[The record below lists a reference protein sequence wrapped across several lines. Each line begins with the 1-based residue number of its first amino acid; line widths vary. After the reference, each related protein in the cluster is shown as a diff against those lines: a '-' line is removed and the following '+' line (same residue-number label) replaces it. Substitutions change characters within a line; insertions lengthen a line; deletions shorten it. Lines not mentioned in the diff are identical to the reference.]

1 MKSPC
6 VAVYPGTFDPITHGH
21 TDLVTRAARV
31 FEKVIVAIAESPHKT
46 PFFSLEKRIELAASQ
61 LSSLDNITIVGF
73 SNLLVDFVLDN
84 DASVIVRGLRAVSD
98 FEYEFQLASM
108 NRNLC
113 EEVETMFLTPDEK
126 YGFISSTLVREVARL
141 GGDMSQFVG
150 PEIQL
155 ALRDQFGLE
164 GNGLVA
170 DNN

>member
-31 FEKVIVAIAESPHKT
+31 FERVIVAIAESPHKT
-46 PFFSLEKRIELAASQ
+46 PFFNLEKRIELARTQ
-61 LSSLDNITIVGF
+61 IGHLKNIEIVGF
-73 SNLLVDFVLDN
+73 SNLLVDFVREN
-84 DASVIVRGLRAVSD
+84 NATVIVRGLRAVSD

-141 GGDMSQFVG
+141 SGDVSQFVG
-150 PEIQL
+150 AEIQQ
-155 ALRDQFGLE
+155 ALKEQFGFK
-164 GNGLVA
+164 GS
-170 DNN
+170 

>member
-1 MKSPC
+1 MKKSPC

-31 FEKVIVAIAESPHKT
+31 FEHVVVAIAESPHKT
-46 PFFSLEKRIELAASQ
+46 PFFSLEKRIELARSQ
-61 LSSLDNITIVGF
+61 LGGLKNIEIVGF
-73 SNLLVDFVLDN
+73 RTLLVDFVREK
-84 DASVIVRGLRAVSD
+84 DATVIVRGLRAVSD

-141 GGDMSQFVG
+141 GGDVSQFVG
-150 PEIQL
+150 AEIQL
-155 ALRDQFGLE
+155 ALNEQFGSG
-164 GNGLVA
+164 GN
-170 DNN
+170 

>member
-1 MKSPC
+1 MNSPR

-46 PFFSLEKRIELAASQ
+46 PFLSLEERIALAETQ
-61 LSSLDNITIVGF
+61 LSRLDNIEIVGF
-73 SNLLVDFVLDN
+73 SNLLVEFVKECN
-84 DASVIVRGLRAVSD
+84 AGVIIRGLRAVSD

-113 EEVETMFLTPDEK
+113 GKIETMFLTPDER

-141 GGDMSQFVG
+141 GGDVSKFVG
-150 PEIQL
+150 VEIEA
-155 ALRDQFGLE
+155 ALKKQFGFA
-164 GNGLVA
+164 GN
-170 DNN
+170 

>member
-1 MKSPC
+1 MKSPL

-46 PFFSLEKRIELAASQ
+46 PFLNLERRIELAATQ
-61 LSSLDNITIVGF
+61 LGHLDNIEIVGF
-73 SNLLVDFVLDN
+73 SNLLVDFVRECG
-84 DASVIVRGLRAVSD
+84 AGVIVRGLRAVSD

-113 EEVETMFLTPDEK
+113 EDVETMFLTPDEK

-141 GGDMSQFVG
+141 GGDVSQFVG
-150 PEIQL
+150 PEIEI
-155 ALRDQFGLE
+155 AMKKQFGIG
-164 GNGLVA
+164 GN
-170 DNN
+170 

>member
-1 MKSPC
+1 MKTPH

-46 PFFSLEKRIELAASQ
+46 PFLSLEKRIELAETQ
-61 LSSLDNITIVGF
+61 IGGLDNIEIVGF
-73 SNLLVDFVLDN
+73 SNLLVDFVRESN
-84 DASVIVRGLRAVSD
+84 ASVIVRGLRAVSD

-113 EEVETMFLTPDEK
+113 EDIETMFLTPDEK

-141 GGDMSQFVG
+141 GGDVSQFVG
-150 PEIQL
+150 PEIEV
-155 ALRDQFGLE
+155 AMKEQFGFT
-164 GNGLVA
+164 GN
-170 DNN
+170 

>member
-1 MKSPC
+1 MNTPC

-31 FEKVIVAIAESPHKT
+31 FDHVIVAIAESPHKT
-46 PFFSLEKRIELAASQ
+46 PFLCLEKRIELAASQ
-61 LSSLDNITIVGF
+61 LGDLDNIEIVGF
-73 SNLLVDFVLDN
+73 SNLLVDFVRDKG
-84 DASVIVRGLRAVSD
+84 AAVIVRGLRAVSD

-141 GGDMSQFVG
+141 RGDVSQFVG
-150 PEIQL
+150 PEIEQ
-155 ALRDQFGLE
+155 ALQEQFGFT
-164 GNGLVA
+164 GS
-170 DNN
+170 

>member
-1 MKSPC
+1 

-31 FEKVIVAIAESPHKT
+31 FEQVVIAIAESPHKT
-46 PFFSLEKRIELAASQ
+46 PLFSLKERIELAKTQ
-61 LSSLDNITIVGF
+61 IGHLDNIRIVGF
-73 SNLLVDFVLDN
+73 SNLLVDFVREN

-141 GGDMSQFVG
+141 GGDVSQFVG

-155 ALRDQFGLE
+155 ALKESFGF
-164 GNGLVA
+164 NGS
-170 DNN
+170 

>member
-21 TDLVTRAARV
+21 TDLVSRAARV
-31 FEKVIVAIAESPHKT
+31 FDHVIVAIAESPHKT

-61 LSSLDNITIVGF
+61 LCDLVNIEIVGF
-73 SNLLVDFVLDN
+73 SNLLVDFVQEKGAN
-84 DASVIVRGLRAVSD
+84 VIVRGLRAVSD

-141 GGDMSQFVG
+141 GGDVSQFVG
-150 PEIQL
+150 PEIEQ
-155 ALRDQFGLE
+155 ALKAQFKSAGS
-164 GNGLVA
+164 
-170 DNN
+170 

>member
-1 MKSPC
+1 MKSPR

-31 FEKVIVAIAESPHKT
+31 FEQVIVAIAESPHKT
-46 PFFSLEKRIELAASQ
+46 PFFSLEKRIELAESQ
-61 LSSLDNITIVGF
+61 LSGLGNIRIVGF
-73 SNLLVDFVLDN
+73 SNLLVDFVREN

-113 EEVETMFLTPDEK
+113 EEVETMFLTPDEN

-141 GGDMSQFVG
+141 GGDVSQFVG
-150 PEIQL
+150 SEIQL
-155 ALRDQFGLE
+155 ALKEQFGF
-164 GNGLVA
+164 VSS
-170 DNN
+170 